1 MPIEGDARERVNWSA
16 RGSWWH
22 EERWDL
28 DRRDTWLHCGRR
40 RRSRPGSQC
49 INPARQ
55 CQFWPFRVTFSA
67 YFVPKDRDFLNPV
80 VTADHRAL
88 HLEAR
93 YNYEAIGAASLWL
106 GWNLSF
112 GKALLVDVT
121 PMVGGVL
128 GSLDGVAAGYEVTV
142 SYRTLQFY
150 SAGEPTI
157 SAAGG
162 HREIFLY
169 NWSQLAYSPWAW
181 LQVGVAVQRTKVY
194 QTALDLQRGFLIGL
208 TRKNVSPQQ

>member
-1 MPIEGDARERVNWSA
+1 MTAATLGCIAVAGVAAGQEVNASTQPDSA
-16 RGSWWH
+16 GSPWAVQAS
-22 EERWDL
+22 L
-28 DRRDTWLHCGRR
+28 
-40 RRSRPGSQC
+40 
-49 INPARQ
+49 
-55 CQFWPFRVTFSA
+55 SA

-150 SAGEPTI
+150 SAGEYVI
-157 SAAGG
+157 NAAGTSG
-162 HREIFLY
+162 NFFY

-208 TRKNVSPQQ
+208 TRKNVSLTVVVFDPDRRYPTTVVTLGLKLAGH